1 MSFPMALFVTVV
13 LLAASG
19 FFVAA
24 GFALVA
30 AKRHRMEKAAAEG
43 QRGAKA
49 ALAGMRELSLMLA
62 GAQLGITICTL
73 GLGSISKPAISH
85 QVDPLLV
92 KLGLPAGLSYGIA
105 FAFAMALVVFLHMVV
120 GEMAPK
126 SWAIAHP
133 ERSAMLL
140 SPPFRATVAVVR
152 PLIRVLN
159 TVSNAL
165 VRMCRVQ
172 PREELTAV
180 HNREQLT
187 HLVAESERLGLI
199 NATDSELITRSLTEP
214 QTPVADLMVHADRI
228 VTVPADAGIDT
239 VLETATAADR
249 ARLLV
254 TDGQTVLG
262 SVHARDALVARA
274 PRTRHHSPAPGPART
289 GADGHGQ
296 PLPRGRATPQA
307 PRLPRRH
314 PGRRRKAD
322 RPDQPRRPPRPPHGL
337 TRHVGTRAAG
347 PAPRACMRKGQVT
360 APAGVRGGGSTHR
373 PGRISRR
380 RRGAPADARPGTT
393 CPSPRPPAGSGDP
406 PGRHRQ
412 VHDEMGAPPAAHP
425 VPSAK
430 TRRPFTHHTT
440 DRSPKATREIHPRP
454 GGDGRIPVVVAA
466 PVHVVGQLQHLRV
479 VRVVLEHVD
488 LLAAVPPRPD
498 RRPRPQRPGQPHLA
512 SRTSPVRTMKSSRLP
527 SVVSSP
533 VFHSPS
539 GRSAARNAPR
549 RQKNGSSTRW
559 SSFPSRD

>member
-24 GFALVA
+24 EFALVA

-140 SPPFRATVAVVR
+140 SPPFRATVTVVR

-274 PRTRHHSPAPGPART
+274 
-289 GADGHGQ
+289 
-296 PLPRGRATPQA
+296 RGRATTA
-307 PRLPRRH
+307 RRLARPVPELTGTDSLSHAVEQLRRH
-314 PGRRRKAD
+314 
-322 RPDQPRRPPRPPHGL
+322 
-337 TRHVGTRAAG
+337 RASLAVI
-347 PAPRACMRKGQVT
+347 R
-360 APAGVRGGGSTHR
+360 
-373 PGRISRR
+373 
-380 RRGAPADARPGTT
+380 DA
-393 CPSPRPPAGSGDP
+393 
-406 PGRHRQ
+406 
-412 VHDEMGAPPAAHP
+412 
-425 VPSAK
+425 
-430 TRRPFTHHTT
+430 
-440 DRSPKATREIHPRP
+440 
-454 GGDGRIPVVVAA
+454 DGRLTGLIS
-466 PVHVVGQLQHLRV
+466 LD
-479 VRVVLEHVD
+479 D
-488 LLAAVPPRPD
+488 LLARLM
-498 RRPRPQRPGQPHLA
+498 G
-512 SRTSPVRTMKSSRLP
+512 SRAM
-527 SVVSSP
+527 
-533 VFHSPS
+533 
-539 GRSAARNAPR
+539 
-549 RQKNGSSTRW
+549 
-559 SSFPSRD
+559 